1 MNIDLFEQKSSQD
14 VSWDDLGPI
23 WVAKRGS
30 KRAPFGTEVEPKTVT
45 KNDAKK
51 GLVLGGLGGGG
62 APISVVSLL
71 AGSDKGETRL
81 PPGRLVE
88 PYLHSRYH
96 IL

>member
-51 GLVLGGLGGGG
+51 GLVLGGLGGGWPTLVRDQLG
-62 APISVVSLL
+62 P
-71 AGSDKGETRL
+71 GSNKGETW
-81 PPGRLVE
+81 
-88 PYLHSRYH
+88 
-96 IL
+96 